1 MEDILVNA
9 LLAAFE
15 TARDLGLDVLG
26 FASDAFEG
34 SSTSSEGSATR
45 LEGSSTVLENI
56 YKIVDAIG

>member
-34 SSTSSEGSATR
+34 SST
-45 LEGSSTVLENI
+45 VLENI